1 MDTIFTRRSVRKYLD
16 KPVEKE
22 KIERLLRA
30 AMQAP
35 SATNQQPWEFLVI
48 TEKPK
53 VEFLAN
59 FSPYA
64 KLLKDAPMAI
74 VVLEKTLVR
83 APSFSEQDL
92 GACTENL
99 LLQVVD
105 EGLGAVWM
113 GVGRDS
119 SRERFIKDMFQ
130 LPKKVRPFGVIA
142 IGYPEDENANKFVD
156 RYDESRVHWEKY

>member
-1 MDTIFTRRSVRKYLD
+1 MDTLFIRRSVRKYLD
-16 KPVEKE
+16 KPVEGE
-22 KIERLLRA
+22 KIERILRA

-35 SATNQQPWEFLVI
+35 SATDQRPWEFLVI

-64 KLLKDAPMAI
+64 KLLKGAPAAI
-74 VVLEKTLVR
+74 IVLEKTMVR

-92 GACTENL
+92 GACAENL

-113 GVGRDS
+113 GVGKGS
-119 SRERFIKDMFQ
+119 TRERFIKDMFR
-130 LPKKVRPFGVIA
+130 LPGKVRPFAVIA
-142 IGYPEDENANKFVD
+142 LGYPEDENANKFVD
-156 RYDESRVHWEKY
+156 RYDESRVHYNK